1 MEGCPIG
8 QFYTYEWA
16 GYNEQG
22 VSQFYVHD
30 PETGERTGETTTSP
44 KETDQTKTGS
54 AQPKLTYGWNNTLN
68 WKKWSLNLFFQGTV
82 GNKSVN
88 ARRAQYNSVNLISQ
102 GKNVLK
108 EALTDQKYGDVNA
121 QYPSDRY
128 LENGSYLRLATL
140 TLSYNLGQIGDWV
153 SNLSLYATCNNL
165 FTITGYKGT
174 DPEVELGG
182 LTPGIEV
189 RDNYYPHTRT
199 FLLGMKL
206 NF

>member
-1 MEGCPIG
+1 M
-8 QFYTYEWA
+8 
-16 GYNEQG
+16 
-22 VSQFYVHD
+22 HD
-30 PETGERTGETTTSP
+30 PATGERTGETTTSP

-82 GNKSVN
+82 GNKIFN
-88 ARRAQYNSVNLISQ
+88 ALRAQYNSVNLISQ

-140 TLSYNLGQIGDWV
+140 TLSYNLEIGFPI
-153 SNLSLYATCNNL
+153 SRSMRPATISSRLRVTKVQTQRWNWAA
-165 FTITGYKGT
+165 
-174 DPEVELGG
+174 
-182 LTPGIEV
+182 
-189 RDNYYPHTRT
+189 
-199 FLLGMKL
+199 
-206 NF
+206 